1 MAWKL
6 TVRRGPKVGKSAHAD
21 LPAALDARAAALADA
36 EGAVE
41 VQLFRRTYSPA
52 QQVEV
57 RGELRGPGRRHGGID
72 RHGDGTLTPW
82 LGRFARRPLDVEPGE
97 DAYAALARGLAP
109 G

>member
-6 TVRRGPKVGKSAHAD
+6 TVRRGPKVEKSAHAE
-21 LPAALDARAAALADA
+21 LEAALDALASALRDA

-41 VQLFRRTYSPA
+41 IQLFRRTYTPA

-82 LGRFARRPLDVEPGE
+82 SGRFTRSPLDVEPGE
-97 DAYAALARGLAP
+97 DAYAALARALAS